1 MRTKLIAL
9 ALCTTQVAAA
19 NTPSV
24 ARIVA
29 AGDSVMWG
37 QGLNHADKFPAQI
50 AAQYE
55 QLAGRKATLEM
66 RAHSGATLATRENDV
81 LKTLADAD
89 SEVPRHDKSI
99 TKQVEE
105 VANPETVDLLILNG
119 CINDISPTNLVLRNL
134 KDAQPSY
141 WKAEAQA
148 KCLGPMTT
156 LLGEALKRFPKANIV
171 VTGYYPLFT
180 KEPPQPGQ
188 GLLDKFAKKTGL
200 KKFPN
205 VPKLPDAL
213 VKNAIDW
220 ACGSH
225 NVKCIAGLL
234 LNKGELSDGLA
245 LKSQW
250 WVEESDK
257 ALGKAVDDANAAVG
271 AHRVAFAPVVFA
283 PGEGIGQA
291 KSKLWNFGEIDK
303 KFQHRVDAC
312 NQASKKEPKLD
323 PKECSVASV
332 FHPNLAGTKLY
343 TAAVAA
349 AIGTFDNK
357 ASCAAA
363 TAKSSTPLKLFWSAQ
378 RQDNFV
384 TATAQGGT
392 DAVKAGYDLVRTEGR
407 LLPTQCPGTIPL
419 KSYWHKERGDNMA
432 TATKAGQGAAEGAGY
447 SPVRIEGYLYEKQ
460 EPNTLPLKL
469 YWNAARGDNMT
480 VASAEAEADAKAGGY
495 KFVRIEG
502 YVLPP

>member
-1 MRTKLIAL
+1 MRAQFIAL
-9 ALCTTQVAAA
+9 AFLTTQVAAA
-19 NTPSV
+19 DTA

-37 QGLNHADKFPAQI
+37 QGLNHADKFPVQI

-99 TKQVEE
+99 TTQVKE
-105 VANPETVDLLILNG
+105 VANPETVDLLIVNG

-180 KEPPQPGQ
+180 KAAPPAKGPLGK
-188 GLLDKFAKKTGL
+188 LKHFADKVGAAA
-200 KKFPN
+200 
-205 VPKLPDAL
+205 KLPDAV

-220 ACGSH
+220 ACGSN

-234 LNKGELSDGLA
+234 LNKGELSDGLT

-271 AHRVAFAPVVFA
+271 SHRVAFAPVAFA

-291 KSKLWNFGEIDK
+291 KSKLWNFGEVDA
-303 KFQHRVDAC
+303 KFQHRAAAC
-312 NQASKKEPKLD
+312 KRASDKEPKLD

-332 FHPNLAGTKLY
+332 FHPNLAGSKLY
-343 TAAVAA
+343 ASAVAA

-357 ASCAAA
+357 TSCGAAGA
-363 TAKSSTPLKLFWSAQ
+363 ESSAPLKLFWSDK
-378 RQDNFV
+378 RKDNFI
-384 TATAQGGT
+384 TANAQAFS
-392 DAVKAGYDLVRTEGR
+392 DAIAAGYNLVRTEGR
-407 LLPTQCPGTIPL
+407 LLTTKCPGTIPL
-419 KSYWHKERGDNMA
+419 KNYWHKERGDNMA
-432 TATKAGQGAAEGAGY
+432 TATGAGEGAAKGAGY
-447 SPVRIEGYLYEKQ
+447 SFVRVEGFVYQKQ
-460 EPNTLPLKL
+460 APKTIPLKL
-469 YWNAARGDNMT
+469 YWNENRGDNMT
-480 VASAEAEADAKAGGY
+480 VSSAEAEGAAKDAGY
-495 KFVRIEG
+495 KFVRVEG